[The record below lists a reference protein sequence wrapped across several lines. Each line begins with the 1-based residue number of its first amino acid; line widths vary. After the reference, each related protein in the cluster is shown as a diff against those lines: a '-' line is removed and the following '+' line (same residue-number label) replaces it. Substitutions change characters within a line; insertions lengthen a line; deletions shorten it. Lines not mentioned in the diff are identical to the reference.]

1 MEGVEGMLKG
11 LKLSEEERAGV
22 RIGGNVL
29 ELKGRE
35 VDQAVGRLMAEKP
48 AITEAMENALGPI
61 WCPIKGI
68 EVKDLGENRF
78 LFTFLQASGKKR
90 AVDNGPWM
98 FDRDL
103 LVMEDY
109 DAGKAIDD
117 YKFDKIPIWIRVHKL
132 PLGKMDGCTGELIGN
147 RIGEF
152 MEVDGLVDGMAVGKC
167 LRVKVRMMITKP
179 LMRGTMVEIDGGKR
193 AIWCPFEYEYC
204 PDFCFVCGCI
214 GHIDKD
220 CERKLKKGEEP
231 QFGRWL
237 KWFPPRRTSF
247 NDNRRNW
254 NDGGRR
260 MGSWGSGS
268 SGRGSDAKS
277 WRKQESGSKDSNK
290 SIEEGKEVTS
300 PLKITEGKEAGGSLA
315 RKKHLSFGVEGVGG
329 DKGVPKEMGKGKEGD
344 VRGSSA
350 RSVDSEEKM
359 GELEIVRW

>member
-1 MEGVEGMLKG
+1 
-11 LKLSEEERAGV
+11 
-22 RIGGNVL
+22 
-29 ELKGRE
+29 
-35 VDQAVGRLMAEKP
+35 
-48 AITEAMENALGPI
+48 
-61 WCPIKGI
+61 
-68 EVKDLGENRF
+68 
-78 LFTFLQASGKKR
+78 
-90 AVDNGPWM
+90 
-98 FDRDL
+98 
-103 LVMEDY
+103 
-109 DAGKAIDD
+109 
-117 YKFDKIPIWIRVHKL
+117 
-132 PLGKMDGCTGELIGN
+132 
-147 RIGEF
+147 
-152 MEVDGLVDGMAVGKC
+152 MEVDGLVDGMAVGRC

-220 CERKLKKGEEP
+220 CESKLKKGEEP

-277 WRKQESGSKDSNK
+277 WRKQDSGSKDSNK

-359 GELEIVRW
+359 GGVGDSQVVMGKGGKAAEEMGEKDGLAGSGETPK